1 MFWRGLEACST
12 ALRRLC
18 PCLAAKSTLAN
29 LRKGKQRRTSTL
41 FCYSIFAAPCVRES
55 TSGIKVGGHEKQLVV
70 KRGEN
75 AEIESNIQFQS
86 YIRFAK
92 KIQKQFKKISE
103 QSTSANQESCRIVK
117 RVKLET
123 LIAQIASPT
132 HISY

>member
-1 MFWRGLEACST
+1 MS
-12 ALRRLC
+12 
-18 PCLAAKSTLAN
+18 S
-29 LRKGKQRRTSTL
+29 STL
-41 FCYSIFAAPCVRES
+41 FCYSIFAAPCVQES
-55 TSGIKVGGHEKQLVV
+55 TSGIKVDGHEKRLVV

-103 QSTSANQESCRIVK
+103 QSTSANKESCRIVK